1 MSNWD
6 KRYTEQVKLLVEILP
21 MLASEPRF
29 ALKGGTAINL
39 FEHDL
44 PRLSVDI
51 DLTWLPV
58 GDFAT
63 DSALIA
69 ESLARLGEAL
79 RSGPM
84 RLQVQTSANQGAQI
98 NRIIASRGRAQ
109 VKIETS
115 PVMRGTVHP
124 IRSMTVQPAVEAAFG
139 FAQVQ
144 VLHFADL
151 YAGKLAAALSRQH
164 PRDLFDMGA
173 VLAQGRLDVM
183 LWRTFLIYLTCSP
196 KPAAQLL
203 DPAEPRDFAT
213 TFADHFEGMT
223 AEPTNAEALLAIRD
237 QLLTRMRELLDDAS
251 CEFLMTVEREVPDF
265 ALLGMPQAATLPA
278 IRRKLENLSKR
289 SSAKRIAD
297 QRKLQDTLEHL
308 RGMDPSHRGT
318 R

>member
-1 MSNWD
+1 MSTWD
-6 KRYTEQVKLLVEILP
+6 KRYIDQVKLLVEILP
-21 MLASEPRF
+21 VLAGEPRF

-58 GDFAT
+58 GDFAK

-69 ESLARLGEAL
+69 DSLAGLSETL

-84 RLQVQTSANQGAQI
+84 RLQVQASANQGAPV
-98 NRIIASRGRAQ
+98 NRLIASRGLAR

-124 IRSMTVQPAVEAAFG
+124 VRSMTVRPAVEAAFG
-139 FAQVQ
+139 FARMQ

-164 PRDLFDMGA
+164 PRDLFDMGP
-173 VLAQGRLDVM
+173 VLEQERLDVM
-183 LWRTFLIYLTCSP
+183 LWRTFLVYLTCSP
-196 KPAAQLL
+196 KPAADMLA
-203 DPAEPRDFAT
+203 PAMPRDFVA
-213 TFADHFEGMT
+213 TFADHFQGMT
-223 AEPTNAEALLAIRD
+223 AEPTSAEALLTIRD
-237 QLLTRMRELLDDAS
+237 RLLGRIRELLDETS
-251 CEFLMTVEREVPDF
+251 CRFLMSVEFERPDF
-265 ALLGMPQAATLPA
+265 DLLGMPQAATLPA
-278 IRRKLENLSKR
+278 VRRKLDNLGKR
-289 SSAKRIAD
+289 SNAKRAAD
-297 QRKLQDTLEHL
+297 QRKLQEMLEHP
-308 RGMDPSHRGT
+308 RGSDTSHRGS

>member
-6 KRYTEQVKLLVEILP
+6 KRYTDQVKLLVEILP
-21 MLASEPRF
+21 MLAREPRF

-58 GDFAT
+58 SDFAT

-69 ESLARLGEAL
+69 ESLTALGEAL

-124 IRSMTVQPAVEAAFG
+124 VRSMTVQPAVEAAFG

-151 YAGKLAAALSRQH
+151 FAGKLAAALSRQH
-164 PRDLFDMGA
+164 PRDLFDMGP
-173 VLAQGRLDVM
+173 VLEQEQLDVM
-183 LWRTFLIYLTCSP
+183 LWRTFLIYLVCSP
-196 KPAAQLL
+196 KPAAELL

-213 TFADHFEGMT
+213 IFADHFEGMT
-223 AEPTNAEALLAIRD
+223 AAPTSAEALLAIRD
-237 QLLTRMRELLDDAS
+237 RLLTRMRELLDDTS
-251 CEFLMTVEREVPDF
+251 CEFLMAVERETPDF
-265 ALLGMPQAATLPA
+265 DLLGMPQAATLPA
-278 IRRKLENLSKR
+278 IRRKLENLSQR
-289 SSAKRIAD
+289 SGAKREAD

-308 RGMDPSHRGT
+308 RGMDLSHRGT

>member
-6 KRYTEQVKLLVEILP
+6 RRYAEQVKLLVEILP
-21 MLASEPRF
+21 ALAREPRF

-58 GDFAT
+58 GNFAN
-63 DSALIA
+63 DAASIA
-69 ESLARLGEAL
+69 ESLAALGEAL

-84 RLQVQTSANQGAQI
+84 RLHVQPSANLGAPI

-115 PVMRGTVHP
+115 PVMRGSVHP

-173 VLAQGRLDVM
+173 VLEQERLDAM

-196 KPAAQLL
+196 KPAAEILA
-203 DPAEPRDFAT
+203 PAEPRDFAA

-223 AEPTNAEALLAIRD
+223 AEPTSAEALLAIRD
-237 QLLTRMRELLDDAS
+237 RLLARMRELMDDSS
-251 CEFLMTVEREVPDF
+251 CEFLMAVEREAPAFD
-265 ALLGMPQAATLPA
+265 LLGMPQAASLPA
-278 IRRKLENLSKR
+278 IRRKLENLGRR
-289 SSAKRIAD
+289 SHAKRAAD
-297 QRKLQDTLEHL
+297 QRKLQDTLEQL
-308 RGMDPSHRGT
+308 RGTGSSHRGVP
-318 R
+318 